1 MHFERRDFVHQLKRS
16 HLDFGVSTVFASL
29 GVVPYMTHQVF
40 RAFLGLVSSFPTGS
54 GVIIDYELPDVL
66 PRREFE
72 PRDLPP
78 AEILSIGE
86 PSKLVFTPE
95 QISVEL
101 NSFHAIEDL
110 DPTAADA
117 RYFGNRSGPSNPP
130 DRSRRIVSAW
140 R

>member
-1 MHFERRDFVHQLKRS
+1 MGSQLSSLRSERYLE
-16 HLDFGVSTVFASL
+16 L
-29 GVVPYMTHQVF
+29 THQVF
-40 RAFLGLVSSFPTGS
+40 RAFLDLVSSFPTGS
-54 GVIIDYELPDVL
+54 GVIFDYQLPDVL

-72 PRDLPP
+72 PRHLPV

-86 PSKLVFTPE
+86 PSKLFFTPE

-110 DPTAADA
+110 DPTAVHA
-117 RYFGNRSGPSNPP
+117 RYFGNRNGPSNPL